1 MAPLRARLTA
11 ARARLNAAGIKDWMI
26 MAAIALAAAAA
37 AVAAALLAA
46 PKSDMPPAGAD
57 QFTPKQR
64 AAIEAIVEQYILQHG
79 DVIPQAMQRLQDREV
94 TKLLD
99 SNRAEIETPFAG
111 AWAGAKNGDVTLVEF
126 FDYNCPYCRAS
137 HPDVQRLLAEDAKLR
152 IVYRDLPVLG
162 PASEE
167 AAMAS
172 LSAARQGRYR
182 AFHDPMITG
191 ARPSHERTIAVVRQ
205 ARLNEAET
213 ARDMTSAALKA
224 EVKKNLDLARALG
237 VTGTPT
243 YVVGNKI
250 LSGAVGYAE
259 LKKAVAEARSRKA
272 G

>member
-1 MAPLRARLTA
+1 MARFAQRLAATRARL
-11 ARARLNAAGIKDWMI
+11 RAAGIRDWMI
-26 MAAIALAAAAA
+26 MAAVFLVVA
-37 AVAAALLAA
+37 AAALLAA
-46 PKSDMPPAGAD
+46 PRSEPPPAGSD

-64 AAIEAIVEQYILQHG
+64 EAVEAIVRQYILEHG

-99 SNRAEIETPFAG
+99 SNRAEIEAPFAG
-111 AWAGAKNGDVTLVEF
+111 AWAGAKDGDVVLVEF
-126 FDYNCPYCRAS
+126 FDYNCPYCRAGF
-137 HPDVQRLLAEDAKLR
+137 PDMQRLLREDGKLK

-162 PASEE
+162 PASDE

-172 LSAARQGRYR
+172 LSAARQGRYA
-182 AFHDPMITG
+182 AFHDALITG

-213 ARDMTSAALKA
+213 ARDMAAPALKA
-224 EVKKNLDLARALG
+224 EVRKNLDLARALG

-243 YVVGNKI
+243 YVVGNRI

-259 LKKAVAEARSRKA
+259 LKKAVAEARAAKR
-272 G
+272 